1 MFWAL
6 IILWSLL
13 CFSWTW
19 KGYGWPFY
27 DGMTVGSGVSLGPLA
42 YFDTQSQTLV
52 VIIATWFF
60 GFFLIGGIVL
70 ISRRK

>member
-1 MFWAL
+1 MSQL
-6 IILWSLL
+6 ESLL
-13 CFSWTW
+13 
-19 KGYGWPFY
+19 KRARGG
-27 DGMTVGSGVSLGPLA
+27 LGPLA